1 MSEERTENNIRHQT
15 DNKQLRNKA
24 QNMIQE
30 ANRQDAMKPAA
41 LRVTW
46 RQKET
51 KSPLNK
57 NIERNELGSMQSEE
71 NEKN

>member
-1 MSEERTENNIRHQT
+1 MGP
-15 DNKQLRNKA
+15 QLRNKA

-57 NIERNELGSMQSEE
+57 NIERKTTKTQQEP
-71 NEKN
+71 

>member
-1 MSEERTENNIRHQT
+1 MGP
-15 DNKQLRNKA
+15 QLRNKA

>member
-1 MSEERTENNIRHQT
+1 MGP
-15 DNKQLRNKA
+15 QLRNKA

-46 RQKET
+46 RQTET